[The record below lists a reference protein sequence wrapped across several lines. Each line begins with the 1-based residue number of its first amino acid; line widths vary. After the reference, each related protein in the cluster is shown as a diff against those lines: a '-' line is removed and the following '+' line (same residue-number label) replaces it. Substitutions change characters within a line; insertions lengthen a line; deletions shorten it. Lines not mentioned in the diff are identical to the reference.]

1 MQKTFLR
8 QALVAFSLFGAAAP
22 LSIAAAQAQTYSAAI
37 QSKTNVAFQQWLE
50 NDLWPQAQQRGISR
64 SVFNQS
70 LSGVQLN
77 WKLPDLV
84 PPGTKPQTPK
94 QQTQSEFGSPAGYF
108 RKGTVDSVVS
118 NGKVKL
124 NAHKSL
130 LAKIERDFGVPAGI
144 VVAVWGRESAF
155 GSVKI
160 PYNGF
165 EVLATKAFMA
175 TRKDMFHA
183 ELLSALEI
191 VQKGYMDSAHL
202 KSSWAGALGQPQFMP
217 TSYLKHAVDYDG
229 DGRRDIWNSVPD
241 TLASI
246 AAYLQHFGWQK
257 GRDWGYEV
265 NVPQSVSC
273 SLEGPDQGKA
283 FKDWAALGISRV
295 NGKAFP
301 AQEMAQEGFLLM
313 PAGRHGPAFIVTPNF
328 YVLKNYNMSDLYALF
343 IGHMSDRMSYGAG
356 GFQQGWGDVGG
367 LYRSD
372 VAAMQK
378 RLQKQGYDVG
388 KPDGLAG
395 FKTRRSIG
403 VWQEKNGQP
412 ATCFP
417 DKALVKAIR

>member
-8 QALVAFSLFGAAAP
+8 QALVALSLLCTAAS
-22 LSIAAAQAQTYSAAI
+22 LSISAAQAQTYSAAI
-37 QSKTNVAFQQWLE
+37 QSKTNAAFQQWLE
-50 NDLWPQAQQRGISR
+50 NDPWPQAQQRGISR

-108 RKGTVDSVVS
+108 RKSTVDSVVS

-183 ELLSALEI
+183 ELLAALEI

-265 NVPQSVSC
+265 NVPQTASC
-273 SLEGPDQGKA
+273 SLEGPDQGKN
-283 FKDWAALGISRV
+283 FKDWAALGITRV

-301 AQEMAQEGFLLM
+301 SQEMGQEGFLLM

-343 IGHMSDRMSYGAG
+343 IGHMSDRMSYGTG

-372 VAAMQK
+372 VAAIQL

-403 VWQEKNGQP
+403 AWQAKNGQP

>member
-1 MQKTFLR
+1 MHLTFFR
-8 QALVAFSLFGAAAP
+8 HALVALSLISCVALP
-22 LSIAAAQAQTYSAAI
+22 AQAQTYSAAV
-37 QSKTNVAFQQWLE
+37 QAKAGSEFQQWLTK
-50 NDLWPQAQQRGISR
+50 DLWPQAQQRGISR
-64 SVFNQS
+64 AVFDQA
-70 LSGVQLN
+70 LSGVNLN

-94 QQTQSEFGSPAGYF
+94 QQTQSEFGSPANYF
-108 RKGTVDSVVS
+108 KSGTVDSVVS
-118 NGKVKL
+118 NGRARL
-124 NAHKSL
+124 NTHKSL

-155 GSVKI
+155 GAVKI
-160 PYNGF
+160 PYNAF

-175 TRKDMFHA
+175 TRKDMFRE

-191 VQKGYMDSAHL
+191 VQKGYMDSGYL

-217 TSYLKHAVDYDG
+217 TSFLKHAVDYDG
-229 DGRRDIWNSVPD
+229 DGKRDIWNSVPD

-246 AAYLQHFGWQK
+246 AAYLQHFGWQR
-257 GRDWGYEV
+257 GRDWGFEV
-265 NVPQSVSC
+265 SVPQNVSC
-273 SLEGPDQGKA
+273 SLEGPDQGKS
-283 FKDWAALGISRV
+283 FKDWAALGVKRV

-301 AQEMAQEGFLLM
+301 AQELAKEGFLLM

-343 IGHMSDRMSYGAG
+343 IGHVSDRMSGSG
-356 GFQQGWGDVGG
+356 GFQSAWGDVGG

-372 VAAMQK
+372 VAAMQL

-403 VWQEKNGQP
+403 TWQEKNGRP

-417 DKALVKAIR
+417 DKALIKTIR

>member
-1 MQKTFLR
+1 MHLTFFR
-8 QALVAFSLFGAAAP
+8 HALVALSLISCVALP
-22 LSIAAAQAQTYSAAI
+22 AQAQTYSAAV
-37 QSKTNVAFQQWLE
+37 QAKAGSEFQQWLTK
-50 NDLWPQAQQRGISR
+50 DLWPQAQQRGISR
-64 SVFNQS
+64 AVFDQA
-70 LSGVQLN
+70 LSGVNLN

-94 QQTQSEFGSPAGYF
+94 QQTQSEFGSPANYF
-108 RKGTVDSVVS
+108 KSGTVDSVVS
-118 NGKVKL
+118 NGRARL
-124 NAHKSL
+124 NTHKSL

-160 PYNGF
+160 PYNAF

-175 TRKDMFHA
+175 TRKDMFRE
-183 ELLSALEI
+183 ELLAAMEI
-191 VQKGYMDSAHL
+191 VQKGYMDSTHL

-217 TSYLKHAVDYDG
+217 TSFLKHAVDYDG
-229 DGRRDIWNSVPD
+229 DGKRDIWNSVPD

-246 AAYLQHFGWQK
+246 AAYLQHFGWQR
-257 GRDWGYEV
+257 GRDWGFEV
-265 NVPQSVSC
+265 SVPQNVSC
-273 SLEGPDQGKA
+273 SLEGPDQGKL
-283 FKDWAALGISRV
+283 FKDWAALGVKRV

-301 AQEMAQEGFLLM
+301 AQELAKEGFLLM

-343 IGHMSDRMSYGAG
+343 IGHVSDRMSGSG
-356 GFQQGWGDVGG
+356 GFQSAWGDVGG

-372 VAAMQK
+372 VAAMQL

-403 VWQEKNGQP
+403 TWQEKNGRP

-417 DKALVKAIR
+417 DKALIKTIR

>member
-1 MQKTFLR
+1 MQKTFLA
-8 QALVAFSLFGAAAP
+8 QALVALGLFGASVP
-22 LSIAAAQAQTYSAAI
+22 LNISIAQAQTYSAAV
-37 QSKTNVAFQQWLE
+37 QSKTNAAFQQWLE
-50 NDLWPQAQQRGISR
+50 KDLWPQAQQRGISR
-64 SVFNQS
+64 NVFDQA
-70 LSGVQLN
+70 LSGVRLN

-84 PPGTKPQTPK
+84 PPGTKPQAPK
-94 QQTQSEFGSPAGYF
+94 KQTQSEFGSPANYF
-108 RKGTVDSVVS
+108 RKGTVDFVVS
-118 NGKVKL
+118 NGKAKL
-124 NAHKSL
+124 NTHKSL
-130 LAKIERDFGVPAGI
+130 LAQIERDFGVPPGI

-183 ELLSALEI
+183 ELLGALEI
-191 VQKGYMDSAHL
+191 VQKSYMDSAHL

-257 GRDWGYEV
+257 GRDWGFEV
-265 NVPQSVSC
+265 NVPHNVSC
-273 SLEGPDQGKA
+273 SLEGPDQGKT
-283 FKDWAALGISRV
+283 FRDWAAMGISRV

-301 AQEMAQEGFLLM
+301 SQEMGKQGFLLM
-313 PAGRHGPAFIVTPNF
+313 PAGRHGPAFIVTQNF

-343 IGHMSDRMSYGAG
+343 IGHVSDRMSYGAG

-378 RLQKQGYDVG
+378 RMQKQGYDVG

-403 VWQEKNGQP
+403 IWQEKNGQV

>member
-8 QALVAFSLFGAAAP
+8 QTLVALSLFCTAAP
-22 LSIAAAQAQTYSAAI
+22 LSIAAAQAQTYSAALK
-37 QSKTNVAFQQWLE
+37 SKTNAEFQQWLE
-50 NDLWPQAQQRGISR
+50 SDLWPQAQQRGISR

-94 QQTQSEFGSPAGYF
+94 QQTQSEFGSPGNYF

-175 TRKDMFHA
+175 TRKDMFRA
-183 ELLSALEI
+183 ELLAALEI

-229 DGRRDIWNSVPD
+229 DGRRDIWTSVPD

-257 GRDWGYEV
+257 GRDWGFEV
-265 NVPQSVSC
+265 NVPQNVSC
-273 SLEGPDQGKA
+273 SLEGPDQGKT
-283 FKDWAALGISRV
+283 FRDWSALGITRV

-301 AQEMAQEGFLLM
+301 ASEMGQEGFLLM

-343 IGHMSDRMSYGAG
+343 IGHMSDRMNYGSG
-356 GFQQGWGDVGG
+356 DFQQSWGAVGG

-372 VAAMQK
+372 VAAMQL

-403 VWQEKNGQP
+403 VWQAKNGQP

>member
-1 MQKTFLR
+1 M
-8 QALVAFSLFGAAAP
+8 
-22 LSIAAAQAQTYSAAI
+22 
-37 QSKTNVAFQQWLE
+37 
-50 NDLWPQAQQRGISR
+50 
-64 SVFNQS
+64 
-70 LSGVQLN
+70 
-77 WKLPDLV
+77 
-84 PPGTKPQTPK
+84 
-94 QQTQSEFGSPAGYF
+94 F
-108 RKGTVDSVVS
+108 R
-118 NGKVKL
+118 
-124 NAHKSL
+124 
-130 LAKIERDFGVPAGI
+130 
-144 VVAVWGRESAF
+144 
-155 GSVKI
+155 
-160 PYNGF
+160 
-165 EVLATKAFMA
+165 
-175 TRKDMFHA
+175 A
-183 ELLSALEI
+183 ELLAALEI
-191 VQKGYMDSAHL
+191 VQKGYMDSARL

-257 GRDWGYEV
+257 GRDWGFEV
-265 NVPQSVSC
+265 NVPQNVSC
-273 SLEGPDQGKA
+273 SLEGPDQGKT
-283 FKDWAALGISRV
+283 FRDWTALGITRV

-343 IGHMSDRMSYGAG
+343 IGHVSDRMSYGVG
-356 GFQQGWGDVGG
+356 GFEQGWGDVGG

-403 VWQEKNGQP
+403 VWQAKNGQP

>member
-8 QALVAFSLFGAAAP
+8 QVLVVFSLFGVAAP
-22 LSIAAAQAQTYSAAI
+22 LSIAAAQAQTYSAAL
-37 QSKTNVAFQQWLE
+37 QSKTNAAFQQWLE

-94 QQTQSEFGSPAGYF
+94 QQTQSEFGSPGNYF

-155 GSVKI
+155 GTVKI

-175 TRKDMFHA
+175 TRKDMFRA
-183 ELLSALEI
+183 ELLAALEI

-229 DGRRDIWNSVPD
+229 DGRRDSWTSVPD
-241 TLASI
+241 PLASI

-257 GRDWGYEV
+257 GRDWGFEV
-265 NVPQSVSC
+265 NVPQNVSC
-273 SLEGPDQGKA
+273 SLEGPDQGKS
-283 FKDWAALGISRV
+283 FKDWAALGVTRV

-301 AQEMAQEGFLLM
+301 AQEMALEGFLLM

-343 IGHMSDRMSYGAG
+343 IGHMSDRMNYGSG
-356 GFQQGWGDVGG
+356 DFQQSWGAVGG

-372 VAAMQK
+372 VAAMQL

-403 VWQEKNGQP
+403 VWQAKNGQP

-417 DKALVKAIR
+417 DKALVKTIR

>member
-8 QALVAFSLFGAAAP
+8 QALVALSLFGAAVP
-22 LSIAAAQAQTYSAAI
+22 LTTTMAQAQTYSAAL
-37 QSKTNVAFQQWLE
+37 QSKTNAAFQQWLE

-94 QQTQSEFGSPAGYF
+94 QQTQSEFGSPANYF
-108 RKGTVDSVVS
+108 RKGTVVSVVS
-118 NGKVKL
+118 NGKAKL

-175 TRKDMFHA
+175 TRKDMFRS
-183 ELLSALEI
+183 ELLAALEI
-191 VQKGYMDSAHL
+191 VQKNYMDSAHL

-257 GRDWGYEV
+257 GRDWGFEV
-265 NVPQSVSC
+265 NVPQNVSC
-273 SLEGPDQGKA
+273 SLEGPDQGKS
-283 FKDWAALGISRV
+283 FKDWSALGVTRV

-301 AQEMAQEGFLLM
+301 AQEMGQEGFLLM
-313 PAGRHGPAFIVTPNF
+313 PAGRHGPAFIVTQNF

-343 IGHMSDRMSYGAG
+343 IGHVSDRMSYGAG
-356 GFQQGWGDVGG
+356 GFQQGWGAVGG

-403 VWQEKNGQP
+403 VWQAKNGQA

>member
-8 QALVAFSLFGAAAP
+8 QALVALSLLGVAVP
-22 LSIAAAQAQTYSAAI
+22 LSIPSAQAQTYSAAL
-37 QSKTNVAFQQWLE
+37 QSKTNAAFQQWLQ
-50 NDLWPQAQQRGISR
+50 NDLWSQAQQRGISR
-64 SVFNQS
+64 SVFDQS

-94 QQTQSEFGSPAGYF
+94 QQTQSEFGSPGNYF

-118 NGKVKL
+118 NGKAKL

-155 GSVKI
+155 GTVKI

-175 TRKDMFHA
+175 TRKDMFRA
-183 ELLSALEI
+183 ELLAALEI

-257 GRDWGYEV
+257 GRDWGFEV
-265 NVPQSVSC
+265 NVPQNVSC
-273 SLEGPDQGKA
+273 SLEGPDQGKT
-283 FKDWAALGISRV
+283 FKDWTALGITRV

-301 AQEMAQEGFLLM
+301 AQEMAQESFLLM

-343 IGHMSDRMSYGAG
+343 IGHVSDRMSYGAG

-403 VWQEKNGQP
+403 IWQAKNGQP

>member
-1 MQKTFLR
+1 MHLTFFR
-8 QALVAFSLFGAAAP
+8 HVLVALSLISCAALP
-22 LSIAAAQAQTYSAAI
+22 AQAQSYSAAV
-37 QSKTNVAFQQWLE
+37 QTKAAGEFQQWLTK
-50 NDLWPQAQQRGISR
+50 DLWPQAQQRGISR
-64 SVFNQS
+64 AVFDQA
-70 LSGVQLN
+70 LSGVSLN

-94 QQTQSEFGSPAGYF
+94 QQTQSEFGSPANYF
-108 RKGTVDSVVS
+108 KSGTVDSVVS
-118 NGKVKL
+118 NGRARL
-124 NAHKSL
+124 NTHKSL

-160 PYNGF
+160 PYNAF

-175 TRKDMFHA
+175 TRKDMFRE
-183 ELLSALEI
+183 ELLAALEI

-229 DGRRDIWNSVPD
+229 DGKRDIWNSVPD

-246 AAYLQHFGWQK
+246 AAYLQHFGWQR
-257 GRDWGYEV
+257 GRDWGFEV
-265 NVPQSVSC
+265 SVPQAVSC
-273 SLEGPDQGKA
+273 SLEGPDQGKL
-283 FKDWAALGISRV
+283 FKDWAALGVKRV
-295 NGKAFP
+295 NGKTFP
-301 AQEMAQEGFLLM
+301 AQELAKEGFLLM

-328 YVLKNYNMSDLYALF
+328 YVIKNYNMSDLYALF
-343 IGHMSDRMSYGAG
+343 IGHVSDRMTSNVT
-356 GFQQGWGDVGG
+356 GFQSGWGDVGG

-372 VAAMQK
+372 VATMQL

-403 VWQEKNGQP
+403 TWQEKSGQP

-417 DKALVKAIR
+417 DKALIKAIR

>member
-8 QALVAFSLFGAAAP
+8 QVLVALSLLCTAAP
-22 LSIAAAQAQTYSAAI
+22 LCITVAQAQTYSAAL
-37 QSKTNVAFQQWLE
+37 QSKTNAAFQQWLE
-50 NDLWPQAQQRGISR
+50 SDLWPQAQQRGISR

-108 RKGTVDSVVS
+108 RKSTVDSVVS

-124 NAHKSL
+124 NSHKSL

-183 ELLSALEI
+183 ELLAALEI
-191 VQKGYMDSAHL
+191 VQKNYMDSAHL

-257 GRDWGYEV
+257 DRDWGYEV
-265 NVPQSVSC
+265 NVPQNVSC
-273 SLEGPDQGKA
+273 SLEGPDQGKS
-283 FKDWAALGISRV
+283 FKDWAALGITRV

-301 AQEMAQEGFLLM
+301 SQEMGQEGFLLM

-343 IGHMSDRMSYGAG
+343 IGHMSDRMSYGTG

-378 RLQKQGYDVG
+378 RLQKQGYDIG

>member
-1 MQKTFLR
+1 MQKTFLA
-8 QALVAFSLFGAAAP
+8 QALVALSLFGAAVP
-22 LSIAAAQAQTYSAAI
+22 LNISIAQAQTYSAAV
-37 QSKTNVAFQQWLE
+37 QSKTNAAFQQWLE
-50 NDLWPQAQQRGISR
+50 KDLWPQAQQRGISR
-64 SVFNQS
+64 SVFDQA
-70 LSGVQLN
+70 LSGVRLN

-84 PPGTKPQTPK
+84 PPGTKPQAPK
-94 QQTQSEFGSPAGYF
+94 QQTQSEFGSPANYF
-108 RKGTVDSVVS
+108 RKGTVGSVVS
-118 NGKVKL
+118 NGKAKL
-124 NAHKSL
+124 NTHKSL
-130 LAKIERDFGVPAGI
+130 LAKIERDFGVPPGI

-183 ELLSALEI
+183 ELLGALEI

-257 GRDWGYEV
+257 GRDWGFEV
-265 NVPQSVSC
+265 NVPHNVSC
-273 SLEGPDQGKA
+273 SLEGPDQGKT
-283 FKDWAALGISRV
+283 FRDWAAMGISRV

-301 AQEMAQEGFLLM
+301 SQEMGKQGFLLM
-313 PAGRHGPAFIVTPNF
+313 PAGRHGPAFIVTQNF

-343 IGHMSDRMSYGAG
+343 IGHVSDRMSYGAG

-403 VWQEKNGQP
+403 IWQEKNGQV